1 MSVISLILLLSQLIY
16 AAPSYSCDWSG
27 YDDYLAYYK
36 SKCGTDCEE
45 YKKYHTAYLSL
56 NIGSIMH
63 LTKSPVLRS
72 PPRLSTETIPWTS
85 PFYLISMRKTWQT

>member
-45 YKKYHTAYLSL
+45 YKKYRTA
-56 NIGSIMH
+56 
-63 LTKSPVLRS
+63 
-72 PPRLSTETIPWTS
+72 
-85 PFYLISMRKTWQT
+85 